1 MGQAN
6 DRKSHIRLLSAH
18 EVVLKREADML
29 QTPGA
34 FLLSTG
40 DFYTWLT

>member
-6 DRKSHIRLLSAH
+6 DGKSHIGLLSAH
-18 EVVLKREADML
+18 EVMLKHEADML
-29 QTPGA
+29 QAPGA

-40 DFYTWLT
+40 DFYT